1 MNFVKLQ
8 IGCLI
13 VALYI
18 EGIYIWQTLSKNI
31 KCNRMFDAIMIV
43 IPYMI
48 IIDGITAW
56 TVNHLDSVPPVLN
69 LVLHGIFFFFL
80 VSFMPLVF
88 LYTLNLIRGIPK
100 NKILRTLLFVP
111 YFVCLTVVF
120 IFLPKLNYI
129 IGKTTNYSMG
139 ISVYACYFS
148 VIFYFSATFIFTI
161 TKLKTIEARKRVNIV
176 TFMTLTLFILVLQT
190 IFPEILIS
198 SLVPTFLLMSLYI
211 NIEDPALTRLRKYN
225 NDTVTSFAALVE
237 SRDSSTGGHVKRTQS
252 YVKIIL
258 DEINKNHLYREI
270 MTRDFEDNMFNAAP
284 MHDIGKMSTPD
295 TILQKPGKLTD
306 EEYEIM
312 KLHAA
317 KGGEII
323 KETFRDMEEP
333 EFLETAYL
341 VARYHHE
348 KWNGKGYPEGLKET
362 QIPFPARIMAI
373 ADVFDAVSAK
383 RCYRDALPLDVCFK
397 IIEDGAGSDFDPQ
410 LAQLFLNAKEKI
422 TKICRP

>member
-80 VSFMPLVF
+80 ASFMPLVF
-88 LYTLNLIRGIPK
+88 LYILNLIRGIPK

-120 IFLPKLNYI
+120 IFLPKLNYV
-129 IGKTTNYSMG
+129 IGKTSNYSMG

-161 TKLKTIEARKRVNIV
+161 TKLRTIEARKRVNIV
-176 TFMTLTLFILVLQT
+176 TFMTLTLFILVLQA

-258 DEINKNHLYREI
+258 DEINKNHLYPEI

-323 KETFRDMEEP
+323 KETFRDLEEP

>member
-100 NKILRTLLFVP
+100 NKILRTFLFVP
-111 YFVCLTVVF
+111 YFVCLAVVF

-161 TKLKTIEARKRVNIV
+161 TKLRTIEARKRVNIV

-258 DEINKNHLYREI
+258 DEINKNHLYPEI

-323 KETFRDMEEP
+323 KETFRDLEEP

>member
-111 YFVCLTVVF
+111 YFVCLAVVF

-323 KETFRDMEEP
+323 KETFRDLEEP

>member
-18 EGIYIWQTLSKNI
+18 EGIYIWQTLSKKI

-56 TVNHLDSVPPVLN
+56 TVNHLDTVPPVLN

-120 IFLPKLNYI
+120 IFLPKLNYV
-129 IGKTTNYSMG
+129 IGKTSNYSMG

-161 TKLKTIEARKRVNIV
+161 TKLRTIEARKRVNIV
-176 TFMTLTLFILVLQT
+176 TFMTLTLFILVLQA

-258 DEINKNHLYREI
+258 DEINKNHLYPEI
-270 MTRDFEDNMFNAAP
+270 MTRDFEDNMFNDAP

-323 KETFRDMEEP
+323 KETFRDLEEP

>member
-111 YFVCLTVVF
+111 YFVCLAVVF

-258 DEINKNHLYREI
+258 DEINKNHLYLEI

-323 KETFRDMEEP
+323 KETFRDLEEP

-383 RCYRDALPLDVCFK
+383 RCYRDALPLDICFK
-397 IIEDGAGSDFDPQ
+397 IIEEGIGTDFDPQ
-410 LAQLFLNAKEKI
+410 LARLFLNAKEKI